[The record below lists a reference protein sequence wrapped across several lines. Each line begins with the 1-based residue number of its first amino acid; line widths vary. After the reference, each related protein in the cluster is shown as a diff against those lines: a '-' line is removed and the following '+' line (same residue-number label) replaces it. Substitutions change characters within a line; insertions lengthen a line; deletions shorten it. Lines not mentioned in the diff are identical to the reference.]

1 MCDAPQSL
9 THVPEDQTHTVGSR
23 LETNAATLARQ
34 RARCPVCSGGPDDE
48 SLVTLVVTAG

>member
-48 SLVTLVVTAG
+48 TLVTLVVTAG